1 MPTFLWNPL
10 FIKAFFVAIF
20 AMTGIASPYAV
31 AADDYKIRTND
42 TIEVKVFQEDD
53 LSLKTRVS
61 KEGLVML
68 PLVGPVQ
75 VVGLS
80 PNLAAQRIK
89 TAYADGYL
97 VDPQVNVSVADVAK
111 RNFTVLGQ
119 VSKPGVY
126 QIPEYE
132 FITLVQAIGMAGGYT
147 SKANE
152 KKVTVKRT
160 VDGEDVT
167 RTFNARDMAKL
178 SESRQI
184 AIIDG
189 DVISIA
195 ESIF

>member
-1 MPTFLWNPL
+1 MPTFLRNHL
-10 FIKAFFVAIF
+10 ISACFVAFFASAGIVAPPS
-20 AMTGIASPYAV
+20 AT
-31 AADDYKIRTND
+31 AADDYKIRAND

-61 KEGLVML
+61 KEGLVVL
-68 PLVGPVQ
+68 PLVGPIQ
-75 VVGLS
+75 VLGLS

-97 VDPQVNVSVADVAK
+97 VNPQVNVSVADVAK

-126 QIPEYE
+126 QIPDYE

-152 KKVTVKRT
+152 KKVTVKRK
-160 VDGEDVT
+160 VDGKDVT

-178 SESRQI
+178 SKSRQV

-189 DVISIA
+189 DVISIE